1 LGLELYW
8 QGVIAGS
15 VIVIEVLMTV
25 FGMADT
31 QPLTKSRSGVIHT
44 IMGEDG
50 AGKSTL
56 M

>member
-1 LGLELYW
+1 LRLELYW

-15 VIVIEVLMTV
+15 VIVIEVWMTV

-31 QPLTKSRSGVIHT
+31 QAEKFRTGVIHT
-44 IMGEDG
+44 IWGEDG
-50 AGKSTL
+50 ASKSTL

>member
-15 VIVIEVLMTV
+15 VIVIEVWMTV

-31 QPLTKSRSGVIHT
+31 QPISSGPGLFT
-44 IMGEDG
+44 PSGEKM
-50 AGKSTL
+50 APARVPWC
-56 M
+56 